1 MPLDA
6 FHLKR
11 LAQELDGALAHGKIN
26 KITQSS
32 KDELTLFIYT
42 KGRVVKLFFST
53 NATFARVC
61 LTETEKEPLP
71 VAPNFCMLLRKH
83 LLGGEILSVRQHEFE
98 RILEIVVHCTGDF
111 SSCDRVLHA
120 EIMGKYS
127 NLTLCE
133 NGVILGALKP
143 STLDTLSGRPLFP
156 GAKFVYPHPQD
167 KASPYDALAVRERYT
182 AFAKNRNDVSQE
194 DLAGFVFDNVAGFAI
209 STAREVLKQ
218 PAPRLTLP
226 DLLGWACDSLPVQ
239 PCVVRC
245 GGECVDFFAFPV
257 DGGSPC
263 GSLTEAAEIFY
274 REKEGRR
281 SFADKKRKLES
292 SIRAL
297 LKKIGKKKQDTLE
310 RLAEAEKAEDH
321 RVKGELLTAN
331 LYRIEKGMKEAVLE
345 NWYEEGCPAVKIAL
359 DPTLPPTK
367 NAQRY
372 FKTYNKLKR
381 AKEILTPILEKEL
394 EEERYA
400 ESVLSSVLLAES
412 ATDLKEIEAELIS
425 LGLIKAPKEKVG
437 AKKKELVT
445 PYREFSYQGFTVL
458 SGRNNLQNDRLVK
471 NASPKD
477 IWLHTQ
483 KYHSSHVLILTDGKA
498 VPDEV
503 IKFAAEIC
511 AYYSDGRA
519 GDKIPVDYC
528 EKRFVKKPSKAK
540 AGFVVY
546 TDYKT
551 ALATP
556 NGHGANE
563 IRNGELNAV
572 RS

>member
-1 MPLDA
+1 MPQDA

-11 LAQELDGALAHGKIN
+11 LAEELDGLLVHGKIN

-42 KGRVVKLFFST
+42 KGKVIKLFFST

-61 LTETEKEPLP
+61 VTETEKEPLP

-83 LLGGEILSVRQHEFE
+83 LLGAEILSVKQHGFE
-98 RILEIVVHCTGDF
+98 RILEITLHCTGDF

-127 NLTLCE
+127 NLTLTE

-143 STLDTLSGRPLFP
+143 SSLDTLNGRPLFP

-167 KASPYDALAVRERYT
+167 KAAPYDTAAVRERYV
-182 AFAKNRNDVSQE
+182 AFCANRESVSQE
-194 DLAGFVFDNVAGFAI
+194 DLAGFIFDNVSGFAL
-209 STAREVLKQ
+209 STARELLNR
-218 PAPRLTLP
+218 PMPRLMLP
-226 DLLGWACDSLPVQ
+226 DLLAWACDNLPVE
-239 PCVVRC
+239 PCIAQKN
-245 GGECVDFFAFPV
+245 GENVDFFAFPV
-257 DGGSPC
+257 EGGIPHSNLVSAMDGYY
-263 GSLTEAAEIFY
+263 AQ
-274 REKEGRR
+274 KEGKR
-281 SFADKKRKLES
+281 SFADKKRKLEGA
-292 SIRAL
+292 IRAL
-297 LKKIGKKKQDTLE
+297 LKKIAKKKQDTLE
-310 RLAEAEKAEDH
+310 RLAESEKAESH
-321 RVKGELLTAN
+321 RIKGELITAN
-331 LYRIEKGMKEAVLE
+331 LYRIEKGIKEVALE
-345 NWYEEGCPAVKIAL
+345 NWYEEDCPTVKITL

-367 NAQRY
+367 NAQKY

-381 AKEILTPILEKEL
+381 AKEILTPILAQEVA
-394 EEERYA
+394 EEQYA
-400 ESVLSSVLLAES
+400 ESVLSSVLLAENPV
-412 ATDLKEIEAELIS
+412 DLKEIESELIA
-425 LGLIKAPKEKVG
+425 LGLLKAPKEKVG
-437 AKKKELVT
+437 AKKKELIT
-445 PYREFSYQGFTVL
+445 PYREFFYEGFTIL

-471 NASPKD
+471 NADGKD

-483 KYHSSHVLILTDGKA
+483 KYHSSHVLILAGGKK
-498 VPDEV
+498 VPDGV
-503 IKFAAEIC
+503 IKFAAEVC

-556 NGHGANE
+556 CAHAE
-563 IRNGELNAV
+563 YLR
-572 RS
+572 

>member
-11 LAQELDGALAHGKIN
+11 LSSELNEALVHGKIN

-32 KDELTLFIYT
+32 KDELTLYIYT
-42 KGRVVKLFFST
+42 KGKVVKLLFST

-61 LTETEKEPLP
+61 LTNTEKEPLP

-83 LLGGEILSVRQHEFE
+83 LLGGEILSVSQYGFE
-98 RILEIVVHCTGDF
+98 RILEITVHCTGDF

-127 NLTLCE
+127 NLTLTE

-143 STLDTLSGRPLFP
+143 SSLDTLNGRPLFP
-156 GAKFVYPHPQD
+156 GAKFVYPNPQD
-167 KASPYDALAVRERYT
+167 KAMPYDALGVRERYL
-182 AFAKNRNDVSQE
+182 AFAANREEISE
-194 DLAGFVFDNVAGFAI
+194 EERAEFVFNHVSGFALP
-209 STAREVLKQ
+209 TARELFRR
-218 PAPRLTLP
+218 PLPRLTLP
-226 DLLGWACDSLPVQ
+226 DLLAWACDNLPLE
-239 PCVVRC
+239 PCVVYR
-245 GGECVDFFAFPV
+245 GGECTDFFAFPV
-257 DGGSPC
+257 EGGVAC
-263 GSLTEAAEIFY
+263 ESLMAAADRY
-274 REKEGRR
+274 YSEKENRR

-292 SIRAL
+292 AVRAL
-297 LKKIGKKKQDTLE
+297 LKKIVKKKQDTLE
-310 RLAEAEKAEDH
+310 RLAEAEKAEEY
-321 RVKGELLTAN
+321 RIKGELLTAN
-331 LYRIEKGMKEAVLE
+331 LYRIEKGVKEVMIE
-345 NWYEEGCPAVKIAL
+345 NWYEEGCPTIKIAL

-381 AKEILTPILEKEL
+381 AKEVLTPILTQEL
-394 EEERYA
+394 AEEEYA
-400 ESVLSSVLLAES
+400 ESVLSSVLLSGS
-412 ATDLKEIEAELIS
+412 AVDLKEIEAEMIG
-425 LGLIKAPKEKVG
+425 LGLLKAPKEKVG
-437 AKKKELVT
+437 ARKKELIT
-445 PYREFSYQGFTVL
+445 PYREFFYQGFVVL

-477 IWLHTQ
+477 VWLHTQ
-483 KYHSSHVLILTDGKA
+483 KYHSSHVLIVTDGKA
-498 VPDEV
+498 VPEDV
-503 IKFAAEIC
+503 IKFAAEVC
-511 AYYSDGRA
+511 AYYSDGRD

-556 NGHGANE
+556 NAHEECLGAS
-563 IRNGELNAV
+563 G
-572 RS
+572 S

>member
-11 LAQELDGALAHGKIN
+11 LAVELDVALAHGKIN

-32 KDELTLFIYT
+32 KDELTLYIYT
-42 KGRVVKLFFST
+42 KGKVVKLLFST

-83 LLGGEILSVRQHEFE
+83 LLGGEILSVRQHGFE
-98 RILEIVVHCTGDF
+98 RILEITVHCTGDF
-111 SSCDRVLHA
+111 SSCDRVLFA

-143 STLDTLSGRPLFP
+143 SSLDTLNGRPLFP
-156 GAKFVYPHPQD
+156 GAKFVYPNPQD
-167 KASPYDALAVRERYT
+167 KALPYDTLSIRERYA
-182 AFAKNRNDVSQE
+182 AFAANRESVSDE
-194 DLAGFVFDNVAGFAI
+194 ERAEFVFSNVAGFALQ
-209 STAREVLKQ
+209 TARELFFQ
-218 PAPRLTLP
+218 PMPRLTFP
-226 DLLGWACDSLPVQ
+226 DQIAWACENMPVQ
-239 PCVVRC
+239 PCAVYKN
-245 GGECVDFFAFPV
+245 GECVDFFAFPV
-257 DGGSPC
+257 KDGKPFET
-263 GSLTEAAEIFY
+263 LIQAADTY
-274 REKEGRR
+274 YTEKENRR
-281 SFADKKRKLES
+281 FFADKKRKLES
-292 SIRAL
+292 AIRAL
-297 LKKIGKKKQDTLE
+297 IKKITKKKQDTLE
-310 RLAEAEKAEDH
+310 RLAEAEKAESY
-321 RVKGELLTAN
+321 RIKGELLTAN
-331 LYRIEKGMKEAVLE
+331 LYRVEKGAKEAVLE
-345 NWYEEGCPAVKIAL
+345 NWYEEGCPTVKIAL

-367 NAQRY
+367 NAQKY

-381 AKEILTPILEKEL
+381 AKEVLTPILAQEIA
-394 EEERYA
+394 EEEYA
-400 ESVLSSVLLAES
+400 ESVLSSVLLS
-412 ATDLKEIEAELIS
+412 SSSVDLKEIEAELIG
-425 LGLIKAPKEKVG
+425 LGLLKAPKEKVG
-437 AKKKELVT
+437 AKKKELIT
-445 PYREFSYQGFTVL
+445 PFREFSFGGFTVL

-483 KYHSSHVLILTDGKA
+483 KYHSSHVLIVTDGKT

-511 AYYSDGRA
+511 AYYSDGRD

-556 NGHGANE
+556 NAHTE
-563 IRNGELNAV
+563 KQNG
-572 RS
+572 

>member
-11 LAQELDGALAHGKIN
+11 LSSELNEALVHGKIN

-32 KDELTLFIYT
+32 KDELTLYIYT
-42 KGRVVKLFFST
+42 KGKVVKLLFST

-61 LTETEKEPLP
+61 LTNIEKEPLP

-83 LLGGEILSVRQHEFE
+83 LLGGEILSVRQYGFE
-98 RILEIVVHCTGDF
+98 RILEISVHCTGDF

-127 NLTLCE
+127 NLTLTE

-143 STLDTLSGRPLFP
+143 SSLDTLNGRPLFP
-156 GAKFVYPHPQD
+156 GAKFVYPNPQD
-167 KASPYDALAVRERYT
+167 KAMPYDAIGVRERFL
-182 AFAKNRNDVSQE
+182 AFAANREEISE
-194 DLAGFVFDNVAGFAI
+194 EERAEFVFNHVSGFALP
-209 STAREVLKQ
+209 TARELLKR
-218 PAPRLTLP
+218 PLPRLTLP
-226 DLLGWACDSLPVQ
+226 DLLGWACDNLPLE
-239 PCVVRC
+239 PCVVYR
-245 GGECVDFFAFPV
+245 GGECMDFFAFPV
-257 DGGSPC
+257 EGGVPC
-263 GSLTEAAEIFY
+263 ESLMTAADRY
-274 REKEGRR
+274 YSEKESRR

-292 SIRAL
+292 AVRSL
-297 LKKIGKKKQDTLE
+297 LKKLVKKKQDTLE
-310 RLAEAEKAEDH
+310 RLAEAEKAEEY
-321 RVKGELLTAN
+321 RIKGELLTAN
-331 LYRIEKGMKEAVLE
+331 LYRIEKGVKEVMIE
-345 NWYEEGCPAVKIAL
+345 NWYEEGCPTIKIAL

-381 AKEILTPILEKEL
+381 AKEILTPILNQEL
-394 EEERYA
+394 AEEEYA
-400 ESVLSSVLLAES
+400 ESVLSSVLLSGS
-412 ATDLKEIEAELIS
+412 AIDLKEIEAEMIG
-425 LGLIKAPKEKVG
+425 LGLLKAPKEKVG
-437 AKKKELVT
+437 AKKKELIT
-445 PYREFSYQGFTVL
+445 PYREFSYKGFVVL

-471 NASPKD
+471 NAAPKD
-477 IWLHTQ
+477 VWLHTQ
-483 KYHSSHVLILTDGKA
+483 KYHSSHVLIVTDGKT
-498 VPDEV
+498 VPEDV
-503 IKFAAEIC
+503 IKFATEVC
-511 AYYSDGRA
+511 AYYSDGRD

-556 NGHGANE
+556 NAHEEYLCVSG
-563 IRNGELNAV
+563 R
-572 RS
+572 

>member
-1 MPLDA
+1 MPQDA

-11 LAQELDGALAHGKIN
+11 LAEELDGLLVHGKIN

-42 KGRVVKLFFST
+42 KGKVVKLFFST

-61 LTETEKEPLP
+61 VTETEKEPLP

-83 LLGGEILSVRQHEFE
+83 LLGAEILSVKQHGFE
-98 RILEIVVHCTGDF
+98 RILELTLHCTGDF

-127 NLTLCE
+127 NLTLTE

-143 STLDTLSGRPLFP
+143 SSLDTLNGRPLFP

-167 KASPYDALAVRERYT
+167 KASPYDRAAVHERYK
-182 AFAKNRNDVSQE
+182 AFCTNRESVSQE
-194 DLAGFVFDNVAGFAI
+194 DLAGFIFDNVSGFAL
-209 STAREVLKQ
+209 STARELLLR
-218 PAPRLTLP
+218 PMPRLMLP
-226 DLLGWACDSLPVQ
+226 DLLAWACDNLPVE
-239 PCVVRC
+239 PCIAQKN
-245 GGECVDFFAFPV
+245 GENVDFFAFPV
-257 DGGSPC
+257 EGGIPYPNLVSAMDGYY
-263 GSLTEAAEIFY
+263 TQ
-274 REKEGRR
+274 KEGKR
-281 SFADKKRKLES
+281 SFADKKRKLEGA
-292 SIRAL
+292 IRAL
-297 LKKIGKKKQDTLE
+297 LKKIAKKKQDTLE
-310 RLAEAEKAEDH
+310 RLAESEKAENH
-321 RVKGELLTAN
+321 RIKGELITAN
-331 LYRIEKGMKEAVLE
+331 LYRIEKGMKEVTLE
-345 NWYEEGCPAVKIAL
+345 NWYEEGCPTVKIVL

-367 NAQRY
+367 NAQKY

-381 AKEILTPILEKEL
+381 AKEILTPILAQEIA
-394 EEERYA
+394 EEQYA
-400 ESVLSSVLLAES
+400 ESVLSSVLLAENPV
-412 ATDLKEIEAELIS
+412 DLREIEAELIT
-425 LGLIKAPKEKVG
+425 LGLLKAPKEKVG
-437 AKKKELVT
+437 AKKKELIT
-445 PYREFSYQGFTVL
+445 PYREFFYEGFTIL

-471 NASPKD
+471 NADGKD
-477 IWLHTQ
+477 VWLHTQ
-483 KYHSSHVLILTDGKA
+483 KYHSSHVLILAGGKK
-498 VPDEV
+498 VPDGV
-503 IKFAAEIC
+503 IKFAAEVC

-556 NGHGANE
+556 CAHAE
-563 IRNGELNAV
+563 YLR
-572 RS
+572 

>member
-11 LAQELDGALAHGKIN
+11 LAVELDVALAHGKIN

-32 KDELTLFIYT
+32 KDELTLYIYT
-42 KGRVVKLFFST
+42 KGKVVKLLFST

-83 LLGGEILSVRQHEFE
+83 LLGGEILSVRQHGFE
-98 RILEIVVHCTGDF
+98 RILEITVHCTGDF
-111 SSCDRVLHA
+111 SSCDRVLFA

-143 STLDTLSGRPLFP
+143 SSLDTLNGRPLFP
-156 GAKFVYPHPQD
+156 GAKFVYPNPQD
-167 KASPYDALAVRERYT
+167 KALPYDTLSIRERYA
-182 AFAKNRNDVSQE
+182 AFAANRESVSDE
-194 DLAGFVFDNVAGFAI
+194 ERAEFVFSNVAGFALQ
-209 STAREVLKQ
+209 TARELFFQ
-218 PAPRLTLP
+218 PMPRLTFP
-226 DLLGWACDSLPVQ
+226 DQIAWACENMPVQ
-239 PCVVRC
+239 PCAVYKK
-245 GGECVDFFAFPV
+245 GECVDFFAFPV
-257 DGGSPC
+257 KDGKPFET
-263 GSLTEAAEIFY
+263 LIQAADTY
-274 REKEGRR
+274 YTEKENRR
-281 SFADKKRKLES
+281 FFADKKRKLES
-292 SIRAL
+292 AIRAL
-297 LKKIGKKKQDTLE
+297 IKKITKKKQDTLE
-310 RLAEAEKAEDH
+310 RLAEAEKAESY
-321 RVKGELLTAN
+321 RIKGELLTAN
-331 LYRIEKGMKEAVLE
+331 LYRVEKGAKEAVLE
-345 NWYEEGCPAVKIAL
+345 NWYEEGCPTVKIAL

-367 NAQRY
+367 NAQKY

-381 AKEILTPILEKEL
+381 AKEVLTPILAQEIA
-394 EEERYA
+394 EEEYA
-400 ESVLSSVLLAES
+400 ESVLSSVLLS
-412 ATDLKEIEAELIS
+412 SSSVDLKEIEAELIG
-425 LGLIKAPKEKVG
+425 LGLLKAPKEKVG
-437 AKKKELVT
+437 AKKKELIT
-445 PYREFSYQGFTVL
+445 PFREFSFGGFTVL

-483 KYHSSHVLILTDGKA
+483 KYHSSHVLIVTDGKT

-511 AYYSDGRA
+511 AYYSDGRD

-556 NGHGANE
+556 NAHTE
-563 IRNGELNAV
+563 KQNG
-572 RS
+572 

>member
-1 MPLDA
+1 MPQDA

-11 LAQELDGALAHGKIN
+11 LAIELDGLLAHGKIN

-42 KGRVVKLFFST
+42 KGKVLKLLFST

-61 LTETEKEPLP
+61 VTNAEKEPLP

-83 LLGGEILSVRQHEFE
+83 LLGAEILSVKQYGFE
-98 RILEIVVHCTGDF
+98 RILEFTLHCTGDF

-127 NLTLCE
+127 NLTLTE

-143 STLDTLSGRPLFP
+143 SSLDTLNGRPLFP

-167 KASPYDALAVRERYT
+167 KASPYDGAAVRARYT
-182 AFAKNRNDVSQE
+182 AFCANRETVSQE
-194 DLAGFVFDNVAGFAI
+194 DLAGFIFDNVSGFAL
-209 STAREVLKQ
+209 STARELLHR
-218 PAPRLTLP
+218 PMPRLMLP
-226 DLLGWACDSLPVQ
+226 DLLGWACENLPVE
-239 PCVVRC
+239 PCIVYKN
-245 GGECVDFFAFPV
+245 GEPADFFAFPV
-257 DGGSPC
+257 EGGTPC
-263 GSLTEAAEIFY
+263 ESLLAATDTFY
-274 REKEGRR
+274 SEKEGKR

-292 SIRAL
+292 AIRTL
-297 LKKIGKKKQDTLE
+297 IKKIGKKKQDTLE
-310 RLAEAEKAEDH
+310 RLAEAEKADSY
-321 RVKGELLTAN
+321 RIKGELITAN
-331 LYRIEKGMKEAVLE
+331 LYRIEKGVKEVTLE
-345 NWYEEGCPAVKIAL
+345 NWYEEGCPTVKIAL

-381 AKEILTPILEKEL
+381 AKEILTPILEKET

-400 ESVLSSVLLAES
+400 ESVLSSVLLAE
-412 ATDLKEIEAELIS
+412 TPVDLQEIEAELIA
-425 LGLIKAPKEKVG
+425 LGLLKAAKEKVG

-445 PYREFSYQGFTVL
+445 PYREFVCEGFTIL

-471 NASPKD
+471 SADGKD

-483 KYHSSHVLILTDGKA
+483 KYHSSHVLILSGGKK
-498 VPDEV
+498 VPDSV

-556 NGHGANE
+556 NAHTE
-563 IRNGELNAV
+563 SIKK
-572 RS
+572 

>member
-1 MPLDA
+1 MPVDA

-11 LAQELDGALAHGKIN
+11 QAAELDEALVHGKIN
-26 KITQSS
+26 KITQAS
-32 KDELTLFIYT
+32 KDEVTLYIYT
-42 KGRVVKLFFST
+42 KGKVVKLLFST

-61 LTETEKEPLP
+61 LTKVEKEPLP

-83 LLGGEILSVRQHEFE
+83 LLGGEILSIKQHGFE
-98 RILEIVVHCTGDF
+98 RILEITIHCTGDF
-111 SSCDRVLHA
+111 SSCDRVLYA

-133 NGVILGALKP
+133 NGVILGVLKP
-143 STLDTLSGRPLFP
+143 SSLDTLNGRPLFP
-156 GAKFVYPHPQD
+156 GAKFVFPNPQD
-167 KASPYDALAVRERYT
+167 KAMPYDTASIRERYAAFT
-182 AFAKNRNDVSQE
+182 ANREEISE
-194 DLAGFVFDNVAGFAI
+194 EERAEFVFENVAGF
-209 STAREVLKQ
+209 SLPTARELFRL
-218 PAPRLTLP
+218 PMPRLTFP
-226 DLLGWACDSLPVQ
+226 DQIAWACENVPLQ
-239 PCVVRC
+239 PHAVYKN
-245 GGECVDFFAFPV
+245 GECVDFFAFPV
-257 DGGSPC
+257 KDGRMTD
-263 GSLTEAAEIFY
+263 SLAEAADAY
-274 REKEGRR
+274 YTEKEGRR

-292 SIRAL
+292 AIRAL
-297 LKKIGKKKQDTLE
+297 LKKLAKKKQDTLE
-310 RLAEAEKAEDH
+310 RLAEAEKAESY

-331 LYRIEKGMKEAVLE
+331 LYRVEKGSKEVVLE
-345 NWYEEGCPAVKIAL
+345 NWYEEGCPTVKISL

-381 AKEILTPILEKEL
+381 AKEFLTPILKQEL
-394 EEERYA
+394 AEEEYA
-400 ESVLSSVLLAES
+400 ESVLSSVCLSETAI
-412 ATDLKEIEAELIS
+412 DLKAIEAELIG
-425 LGLIKAPKEKVG
+425 LGLMKAPKEKVG

-445 PYREFSYQGFTVL
+445 PYREFFYGGFTVI
-458 SGRNNLQNDRLVK
+458 SGRNNLQNDRLVRE
-471 NASPKD
+471 ASQKD
-477 IWLHTQ
+477 VWLHTQ
-483 KYHSSHVLILTDGKA
+483 KYHSSHVLIVADGKA

-503 IKFAAEIC
+503 IKFAAEVC

-556 NGHGANE
+556 NAHAEQQVN
-563 IRNGELNAV
+563 V
-572 RS
+572 

>member
-1 MPLDA
+1 MPQDA

-11 LAQELDGALAHGKIN
+11 LSDELNEALVHGKIN

-32 KDELTLFIYT
+32 KDELTLYIYT
-42 KGRVVKLFFST
+42 KGKVVKLFFST

-61 LTETEKEPLP
+61 LTEREKEPLP

-83 LLGGEILSVRQHEFE
+83 LLGGEILSVKQYGFE
-98 RILEIVVHCTGDF
+98 RILELTIHCTGDF

-127 NLTLCE
+127 NLTLTE

-143 STLDTLSGRPLFP
+143 SSLDTLNGRPLFP
-156 GAKFVYPHPQD
+156 GAKFVYPNPQD
-167 KASPYDALAVRERYT
+167 KASPYDTAAVRQRYM
-182 AFAKNRNDVSQE
+182 AFCVNRESISEDELAEFIFNNVS
-194 DLAGFVFDNVAGFAI
+194 GFAL
-209 STAREVLKQ
+209 STARELLCR
-218 PAPRLTLP
+218 PLPRLLLP
-226 DLLGWACDSLPVQ
+226 ELLLWACDNLAVE
-239 PCVVRC
+239 PCVVYK
-245 GGECVDFFAFPV
+245 GGVPSDFFAFPV
-257 DGGSPC
+257 EGGVPSP
-263 GSLTEAAEIFY
+263 SLMAAADEY
-274 REKEGRR
+274 YGRREESR

-292 SIRAL
+292 AINSLI
-297 LKKIGKKKQDTLE
+297 KKLAKKKQDALE
-310 RLAEAEKAEDH
+310 RLLEAEKAEEY
-321 RVKGELLTAN
+321 RIKGELITAN
-331 LYRIEKGMKEAVLE
+331 LYRIEKGMREVELD
-345 NWYEEGCPAVKIAL
+345 NWYEDGCPKVKITL
-359 DPTLPPTK
+359 DATLPPAK

-381 AKEILTPILEKEL
+381 AKEFLTPILAETEA
-394 EEERYA
+394 EERYA
-400 ESVLSSVLLAES
+400 ESVRSSVLLSETE
-412 ATDLKEIEAELIS
+412 TDLKEIEAELIS
-425 LGLIKAPKEKVG
+425 LGLVKAPKERAGV
-437 AKKKELVT
+437 KKREITT

-477 IWLHTQ
+477 VWLHTQ
-483 KYHSSHVLILTDGKA
+483 KYHSSHVLIVADGKA

-503 IKFAAEIC
+503 IKFSAEIC
-511 AYYSDGRA
+511 AYYSDGRD

-556 NGHGANE
+556 CAHANAIIKE
-563 IRNGELNAV
+563 
-572 RS
+572 

>member
-1 MPLDA
+1 MPQDA

-11 LAQELDGALAHGKIN
+11 LAEELDGLLVHGKIN

-42 KGRVVKLFFST
+42 KGKVIKLFFST

-61 LTETEKEPLP
+61 VTETEKEPLP

-83 LLGGEILSVRQHEFE
+83 LLGAEILSVKQHGFE
-98 RILEIVVHCTGDF
+98 RILEITLHCTGDF

-127 NLTLCE
+127 NLTLTE

-143 STLDTLSGRPLFP
+143 SSLDTLNGRPLFP

-167 KASPYDALAVRERYT
+167 KAAPYDTAAVRERYV
-182 AFAKNRNDVSQE
+182 AFCANRESVSQE
-194 DLAGFVFDNVAGFAI
+194 DLAGFIFDNVSGFAL
-209 STAREVLKQ
+209 STARELLNR
-218 PAPRLTLP
+218 PMPRLMLP
-226 DLLGWACDSLPVQ
+226 DLLAWACDNLPVE
-239 PCVVRC
+239 PCIAQKN
-245 GGECVDFFAFPV
+245 GENVDFFAFPV
-257 DGGSPC
+257 EGGIPHSNLVSAMDGYY
-263 GSLTEAAEIFY
+263 AQ
-274 REKEGRR
+274 KEGKR
-281 SFADKKRKLES
+281 SFADKKRKLEGA
-292 SIRAL
+292 IRAL
-297 LKKIGKKKQDTLE
+297 LKKIAKKKQDTLE
-310 RLAEAEKAEDH
+310 RLAESEKAESH
-321 RVKGELLTAN
+321 RIKGELITAN
-331 LYRIEKGMKEAVLE
+331 LYRIEKGIKEVALE
-345 NWYEEGCPAVKIAL
+345 NWYEEDCPTVKITL

-367 NAQRY
+367 NAQKY

-381 AKEILTPILEKEL
+381 AKEILTPILAQEVA
-394 EEERYA
+394 EEQYA
-400 ESVLSSVLLAES
+400 ESVLSSVLLAENPV
-412 ATDLKEIEAELIS
+412 DLKEIESELIA
-425 LGLIKAPKEKVG
+425 LGLLKAPKEKVG
-437 AKKKELVT
+437 AKKKELIT
-445 PYREFSYQGFTVL
+445 PYREFFYEGFTIL

-471 NASPKD
+471 NADGKD
-477 IWLHTQ
+477 VWLHTQ
-483 KYHSSHVLILTDGKA
+483 KYHSSHVLILAGGKK
-498 VPDEV
+498 VPDGV
-503 IKFAAEIC
+503 IKFAAEVC

-556 NGHGANE
+556 CAHAE
-563 IRNGELNAV
+563 YLR
-572 RS
+572 

>member
-11 LAQELDGALAHGKIN
+11 LAVELNEALIHGKIN

-32 KDELTLFIYT
+32 KDELTLYIYT
-42 KGRVVKLFFST
+42 KGRVVKLLFST

-61 LTETEKEPLP
+61 LTKTEKEPLP

-83 LLGGEILSVRQHEFE
+83 LLGGEILSVRQYGFE
-98 RILEIVVHCTGDF
+98 RILELTIHCTGDF

-127 NLTLCE
+127 NLTLTE

-143 STLDTLSGRPLFP
+143 SSLDTLNGRPLFP
-156 GAKFVYPHPQD
+156 GAQFVYPHPQD
-167 KASPYDALAVRERYT
+167 KASPYDTAAVRNRYA
-182 AFAKNRNDVSQE
+182 AFCANRESVSE
-194 DLAGFVFDNVAGFAI
+194 EETAGFIFDNIAGFAL
-209 STAREVLKQ
+209 STAREILKQ
-218 PAPRLTLP
+218 PAPRLLLP
-226 DLLGWACDSLPVQ
+226 DLLAWACDSLAPA
-239 PCVVRC
+239 PCVVQKA
-245 GGECVDFFAFPV
+245 GESTDFFAFPV
-257 DGGSPC
+257 EGGKPCDSLMEAVDGYYSD
-263 GSLTEAAEIFY
+263 
-274 REKEGRR
+274 RESRR
-281 SFADKKRKLES
+281 GFADKKRKLES
-292 SIRAL
+292 AIRAL
-297 LKKIGKKKQDTLE
+297 LKKLGKKKQDTLE
-310 RLAEAEKAEDH
+310 RLAEAEKAEDY
-321 RVKGELLTAN
+321 RIKGELLTAN
-331 LYRIEKGMKEAVLE
+331 LYRIEKGVKEVVLE
-345 NWYEEGCPAVKIAL
+345 NWYEEGCPTVKIAL
-359 DPTLPPTK
+359 DTTLPPTK

-381 AKEILTPILEKEL
+381 AQEILTPILAQEET
-394 EEERYA
+394 EERYA
-400 ESVLSSVLLAES
+400 GSVLSSVLLAET
-412 ATDLKEIEAELIS
+412 ALDLKEIEAELIA
-425 LGLIKAPKEKVG
+425 LGLLKAPKEKAG
-437 AKKKELVT
+437 AKKKELIT
-445 PYREFSYQGFTVL
+445 PYREFVVDGFTVL
-458 SGRNNLQNDRLVK
+458 SGRNNLQNDRLVRS
-471 NASPKD
+471 ADGRD

-483 KYHSSHVLILTDGKA
+483 KYHSSHVLIVADGKK

-503 IKFAAEIC
+503 IKVAAEIC

-556 NGHGANE
+556 NAHSE
-563 IRNGELNAV
+563 YSIK
-572 RS
+572 

>member
-1 MPLDA
+1 MPFDA

-11 LAQELDGALAHGKIN
+11 LADELNGAIAHGKIN

-42 KGRVVKLFFST
+42 KGKVVKLFFST

-83 LLGGEILSVRQHEFE
+83 LLGGEILSVKQHEFE
-98 RILEIVVHCTGDF
+98 RILEITIHCTGDF

-167 KASPYDALAVRERYT
+167 KASPYDSLAVRERYH
-182 AFAKNRNDVSQE
+182 AFTENRETVSEE
-194 DLAGFVFDNVAGFAI
+194 DLASFVFDNVSGFAI
-209 STAREVLKQ
+209 STAREVLRQ

-226 DLLGWACDSLPVQ
+226 DLLGWACDNLPTK
-239 PCVVRC
+239 PCVLRR
-245 GGECVDFFAFPV
+245 GGECIDFFAFPV
-257 DGGSPC
+257 EGGTPC
-263 GSLTEAAEIFY
+263 DSLMQAADIY
-274 REKEGRR
+274 YSEKEGRR

-297 LKKIGKKKQDTLE
+297 LKKIAKKKQDALE
-310 RLAEAEKAEDH
+310 RLAEADKAENY
-321 RVKGELLTAN
+321 RIKGELLTAN
-331 LYRIEKGMKEAVLE
+331 LYRLEKGAKEAVLE
-345 NWYEEGCPAVKIAL
+345 NWYEEGCPTIKIAL
-359 DPTLPPTK
+359 DATLPPTK

-381 AKEILTPILEKEL
+381 AKEVLTPILEKVL

-400 ESVLSSVLLAES
+400 ESVLSSVLLS
-412 ATDLKEIEAELIS
+412 DLATDFKEIEAELIT
-425 LGLIKAPKEKVG
+425 LGLLKAPKEKVG
-437 AKKKELVT
+437 AKKKELIT
-445 PYREFSYQGFTVL
+445 PYREFEYEGFTIL
-458 SGRNNLQNDRLVK
+458 SGRNNLQNDRLVR

-483 KYHSSHVLILTDGKA
+483 KYHSSHVLIVTDGRA

-503 IKFAAEIC
+503 IKFAAEVC

-528 EKRFVKKPSKAK
+528 EKRFVKKPSKSN

-556 NGHGANE
+556 NAHTESAKGVN
-563 IRNGELNAV
+563 
-572 RS
+572 

>member
-11 LAQELDGALAHGKIN
+11 LAVELDKALAHGKIN

-32 KDELTLFIYT
+32 KDELTLYIYT
-42 KGRVVKLFFST
+42 KGKVVKLLFST

-83 LLGGEILSVRQHEFE
+83 LLGGEILSVRQHGFE
-98 RILEIVVHCTGDF
+98 RILEITVHCTGDF
-111 SSCDRVLHA
+111 SSCDRVLFA

-143 STLDTLSGRPLFP
+143 SSLDTLNGRPLFP
-156 GAKFVYPHPQD
+156 GAKFVYPNPQD
-167 KASPYDALAVRERYT
+167 KALPYDTLSIRERYA
-182 AFAKNRNDVSQE
+182 AFAANRESVSDE
-194 DLAGFVFDNVAGFAI
+194 ERAEFVFSNVAGFALQ
-209 STAREVLKQ
+209 TARELFFQ
-218 PAPRLTLP
+218 PMPRLTFP
-226 DLLGWACDSLPVQ
+226 DQIAWACENMPVQ
-239 PCVVRC
+239 PCAVYKN
-245 GGECVDFFAFPV
+245 GECVDFFAFPV
-257 DGGSPC
+257 KDGKPFET
-263 GSLTEAAEIFY
+263 LIQAADTY
-274 REKEGRR
+274 YTEKENRR
-281 SFADKKRKLES
+281 FFADKKRKLES
-292 SIRAL
+292 AIRAL
-297 LKKIGKKKQDTLE
+297 IKKITKKKQDTLE
-310 RLAEAEKAEDH
+310 RLAEAEKAESY
-321 RVKGELLTAN
+321 RIKGELLTAN
-331 LYRIEKGMKEAVLE
+331 LYRVEKGAKEAVLE
-345 NWYEEGCPAVKIAL
+345 NWYEEGCPTVKIVL

-367 NAQRY
+367 NAQKY

-381 AKEILTPILEKEL
+381 AKEVLTPILAQEIA
-394 EEERYA
+394 EEEYA
-400 ESVLSSVLLAES
+400 ESVLSSVLLS
-412 ATDLKEIEAELIS
+412 SSSVDLKEIEAELIG
-425 LGLIKAPKEKVG
+425 LGLLKAPKEKVG
-437 AKKKELVT
+437 AKKKELIT
-445 PYREFSYQGFTVL
+445 PFREFSFGGFTVL

-483 KYHSSHVLILTDGKA
+483 KYHSSHVLIVTDGKT

-511 AYYSDGRA
+511 AYYSDGRD

-556 NGHGANE
+556 NAHTE
-563 IRNGELNAV
+563 KQNG
-572 RS
+572 

>member
-11 LAQELDGALAHGKIN
+11 LAVELNEALVHGKIN

-32 KDELTLFIYT
+32 KDEITLYIYT
-42 KGRVVKLFFST
+42 KGKVVKLLFST

-61 LTETEKEPLP
+61 LTKTEKEPLP

-83 LLGGEILSVRQHEFE
+83 LLGGEILSVRQYGFE
-98 RILEIVVHCTGDF
+98 RILELTIHCTGDF

-127 NLTLCE
+127 NLTLTE

-143 STLDTLSGRPLFP
+143 SSLDTLNGRPLFP
-156 GAKFVYPHPQD
+156 GAQFVYPHPQD
-167 KASPYDALAVRERYT
+167 KASPYDTAAVRERYM
-182 AFAKNRNDVSQE
+182 AFCANRESISDE
-194 DLAGFVFDNVAGFAI
+194 DAAGFIFDNVAGFAL

-218 PAPRLTLP
+218 PAPRLLLP
-226 DLLGWACDSLPVQ
+226 ERLAWACDNLAPA
-239 PCVVRC
+239 PCVVQKS
-245 GGECVDFFAFPV
+245 GETTDFFAFSV
-257 DGGSPC
+257 EGGVPC
-263 GSLTEAAEIFY
+263 DSLIEAADCY
-274 REKEGRR
+274 YGNKENRR
-281 SFADKKRKLES
+281 GFADKKRKLEGA
-292 SIRAL
+292 IRTL
-297 LKKIGKKKQDTLE
+297 LKKIAKKKQDTLE
-310 RLAEAEKAEDH
+310 RLAEAEKAEGY
-321 RVKGELLTAN
+321 RIKGELLTAN
-331 LYRIEKGMKEAVLE
+331 LYRLEKGAKEVVLE
-345 NWYEEGCPAVKIAL
+345 NWYEEGCPTVKISL

-381 AKEILTPILEKEL
+381 AQEILTPILKQ
-394 EEERYA
+394 EETEEGYA
-400 ESVLSSVLLAES
+400 HSVLSSVLLAE
-412 ATDLKEIEAELIS
+412 TDLDLKEIEAELIA
-425 LGLIKAPKEKVG
+425 LGLLKAPKEKAGV
-437 AKKKELVT
+437 KKKELIT
-445 PYREFSYQGFTVL
+445 PYREFFYGGFTVL
-458 SGRNNLQNDRLVK
+458 SGRNNLQNDRLVRT
-471 NASPKD
+471 ADGKD

-483 KYHSSHVLILTDGKA
+483 KYHSSHVLILAEGRK

-503 IKFAAEIC
+503 IKVAAEIC

-556 NGHGANE
+556 NPHSE
-563 IRNGELNAV
+563 YMKE
-572 RS
+572 

>member
-1 MPLDA
+1 MPQDA

-11 LAQELDGALAHGKIN
+11 LAEELDGLLVHGKIN

-42 KGRVVKLFFST
+42 KGKVIKLFFST

-61 LTETEKEPLP
+61 VTETEKEPLP

-83 LLGGEILSVRQHEFE
+83 LLGAEILSVKQHGFE
-98 RILEIVVHCTGDF
+98 RILEITLHCTGDF

-127 NLTLCE
+127 NLTLTE

-143 STLDTLSGRPLFP
+143 SSLDTLNGRPLFP

-167 KASPYDALAVRERYT
+167 KASPYDTAAVRERYV
-182 AFAKNRNDVSQE
+182 AFCANRESVSQE
-194 DLAGFVFDNVAGFAI
+194 DLAGFIFDNVSGFAL
-209 STAREVLKQ
+209 STARELLNR
-218 PAPRLTLP
+218 PMPRLMLP
-226 DLLGWACDSLPVQ
+226 DLLAWACDNLPVE
-239 PCVVRC
+239 PCIAQKN
-245 GGECVDFFAFPV
+245 GENVDFFAFPV
-257 DGGSPC
+257 EGGIPHPNLVSAMDGYY
-263 GSLTEAAEIFY
+263 AQ
-274 REKEGRR
+274 KEGKR
-281 SFADKKRKLES
+281 SFADKKRKLEGA
-292 SIRAL
+292 IRTL
-297 LKKIGKKKQDTLE
+297 LKKIAKKKQDTLE
-310 RLAEAEKAEDH
+310 RLAESEKAESH
-321 RVKGELLTAN
+321 RIKGELITAN
-331 LYRIEKGMKEAVLE
+331 LYRIEKGMKEVALE
-345 NWYEEGCPAVKIAL
+345 NWYEEGCPTVKITL

-367 NAQRY
+367 NAQKY

-381 AKEILTPILEKEL
+381 AKEILTPILAQEVA
-394 EEERYA
+394 EEQYA
-400 ESVLSSVLLAES
+400 ESVLSSVLLAENPV
-412 ATDLKEIEAELIS
+412 DLKEIESELIA
-425 LGLIKAPKEKVG
+425 LGLLKAPKEKVG
-437 AKKKELVT
+437 AKKKELIT
-445 PYREFSYQGFTVL
+445 PYREFFYEGFTIL

-471 NASPKD
+471 NADGKD
-477 IWLHTQ
+477 VWLHTQ
-483 KYHSSHVLILTDGKA
+483 KYHSSHVLILAGGKK
-498 VPDEV
+498 VPDGV
-503 IKFAAEIC
+503 IKFAAEVC

-556 NGHGANE
+556 CAHAE
-563 IRNGELNAV
+563 YLR
-572 RS
+572 

>member
-11 LAQELDGALAHGKIN
+11 LAVELDKALAHGKIN

-32 KDELTLFIYT
+32 KDELTLYIYT
-42 KGRVVKLFFST
+42 KGKVVKLLFST

-83 LLGGEILSVRQHEFE
+83 LLGGEILSVRQHGFE
-98 RILEIVVHCTGDF
+98 RILEITVHCTGDF
-111 SSCDRVLHA
+111 SSCDRVLFA

-143 STLDTLSGRPLFP
+143 SSLDTLNGRPLFP
-156 GAKFVYPHPQD
+156 GAKFVYPNPQD
-167 KASPYDALAVRERYT
+167 KAPPYDTLSIRERYA
-182 AFAKNRNDVSQE
+182 AFAANRENVSDE
-194 DLAGFVFDNVAGFAI
+194 ERAEFVFSNVAGFALQ
-209 STAREVLKQ
+209 TARELFFQ
-218 PAPRLTLP
+218 PMPRLTFP
-226 DLLGWACDSLPVQ
+226 DQIAWACENMPVQ
-239 PCVVRC
+239 PCAVYKN
-245 GGECVDFFAFPV
+245 GECVDFFAFPV
-257 DGGSPC
+257 KDGRPFET
-263 GSLTEAAEIFY
+263 LIQAADTY
-274 REKEGRR
+274 YTEKENRR
-281 SFADKKRKLES
+281 FFADKKRKLES
-292 SIRAL
+292 AIRAL
-297 LKKIGKKKQDTLE
+297 IKKITKKKQDTLE
-310 RLAEAEKAEDH
+310 RLAEAEKAESY
-321 RVKGELLTAN
+321 RIKGELLTAN
-331 LYRIEKGMKEAVLE
+331 LYRAEKGAKEAVLE
-345 NWYEEGCPAVKIAL
+345 NWYEEGCPTVKIAL

-367 NAQRY
+367 NAQKY

-381 AKEILTPILEKEL
+381 AKEVLTPILAQEIA
-394 EEERYA
+394 EEEYA
-400 ESVLSSVLLAES
+400 ESVLSSVLLS
-412 ATDLKEIEAELIS
+412 SSSVDLKEIEAELIG
-425 LGLIKAPKEKVG
+425 LGLLKAPKEKVG
-437 AKKKELVT
+437 AKKKELIT
-445 PYREFSYQGFTVL
+445 PFREFSFGGFTVL

-483 KYHSSHVLILTDGKA
+483 KYHSSHVLIVTDGKT

-511 AYYSDGRA
+511 AYYSDGRD

-556 NGHGANE
+556 NAHTE
-563 IRNGELNAV
+563 KQNG
-572 RS
+572 

>member
-11 LAQELDGALAHGKIN
+11 LAVELEEALIHGKIN

-32 KDELTLFIYT
+32 KDELTLYIYT

-61 LTETEKEPLP
+61 LMQTEKEPLP

-83 LLGGEILSVRQHEFE
+83 LLGGEILSVRQYKFE
-98 RILEIVVHCTGDF
+98 RILEITVHCTGDF

-127 NLTLCE
+127 NLTLTE
-133 NGVILGALKP
+133 NGAILGALKP
-143 STLDTLSGRPLFP
+143 SSLDTLNGRPLFP

-167 KASPYDALAVRERYT
+167 KALPQDVAAVRQRYQ
-182 AFAKNRNDVSQE
+182 AFVANRESISLE
-194 DLAGFVFDNVAGFAI
+194 DTAGFIFENVAGFAL
-209 STAREVLKQ
+209 STARELMNR
-218 PAPRLTLP
+218 PLPRLLLP
-226 DLLGWACDSLPVQ
+226 DLLAWACENLATE
-239 PCVVRC
+239 PCAVYR

-257 DGGSPC
+257 EGGVPC
-263 GSLTEAAEIFY
+263 ESLVAAADCY
-274 REKEGRR
+274 YGEKESRR
-281 SFADKKRKLES
+281 GFADKKRKLES
-292 SIRAL
+292 GIRAL
-297 LKKIGKKKQDTLE
+297 LKKLAKKKQDTLE
-310 RLAEAEKAEDH
+310 RLAEAEKAEQY
-321 RVKGELLTAN
+321 RVFGELLTAN
-331 LYRIEKGMKEAVLE
+331 LYRIEKGRKEVTLE
-345 NWYEEGCPAVKIAL
+345 NWYEEGCPTVKIPL

-381 AKEILTPILEKEL
+381 AKEVLTPILKQEL
-394 EEERYA
+394 AEEEYA
-400 ESVLSSVLLAES
+400 ESVLSAVLLSENAL
-412 ATDLKEIEAELIS
+412 DLKEIEAEMIG
-425 LGLIKAPKEKVG
+425 LGLLKAPKEKVG
-437 AKKKELVT
+437 AKKKELIT
-445 PYREFSYQGFTVL
+445 PYRTFLVDGFTVL

-471 NASPKD
+471 NSDSKD
-477 IWLHTQ
+477 VWLHTQ
-483 KYHSSHVLILTDGKA
+483 KYHSSHVLVVANGKKI
-498 VPDEV
+498 PDEV
-503 IKFAAEIC
+503 IKIASEIC

-556 NGHGANE
+556 NAHADKQIKE
-563 IRNGELNAV
+563 EK
-572 RS
+572 

>member
-1 MPLDA
+1 MPQDA

-11 LAQELDGALAHGKIN
+11 LAEELDGLLVHGKIN

-42 KGRVVKLFFST
+42 KGKVIKLFFST

-61 LTETEKEPLP
+61 VTETEKEPLP

-83 LLGGEILSVRQHEFE
+83 LLGAEILSVKQHGFE
-98 RILEIVVHCTGDF
+98 RILEITLHCTGDF

-127 NLTLCE
+127 NLTLTE

-143 STLDTLSGRPLFP
+143 SSLDTLNGRPLFP

-167 KASPYDALAVRERYT
+167 KAAPYDTAAVRERYV
-182 AFAKNRNDVSQE
+182 AFCANRESVSQE
-194 DLAGFVFDNVAGFAI
+194 DLAGFIFDNVSGFAL
-209 STAREVLKQ
+209 STARELLNR
-218 PAPRLTLP
+218 PMPRLMLP
-226 DLLGWACDSLPVQ
+226 DLLAWACDNLPVE
-239 PCVVRC
+239 PCIAQKN
-245 GGECVDFFAFPV
+245 GENVDFFAFPV
-257 DGGSPC
+257 EGGIPHSNLVSAMDGYY
-263 GSLTEAAEIFY
+263 AQ
-274 REKEGRR
+274 KEGKR
-281 SFADKKRKLES
+281 SFADKKRKLEGA
-292 SIRAL
+292 IRAL
-297 LKKIGKKKQDTLE
+297 LKKIAKKKQDTLE
-310 RLAEAEKAEDH
+310 RLAESEKAESH
-321 RVKGELLTAN
+321 RIKGELITAN
-331 LYRIEKGMKEAVLE
+331 LYRIEKGMKEVALE
-345 NWYEEGCPAVKIAL
+345 NWYEEDCPTVKITL

-367 NAQRY
+367 NAQKY

-381 AKEILTPILEKEL
+381 AKEILTPILAQEVA
-394 EEERYA
+394 EEQYA
-400 ESVLSSVLLAES
+400 ESVLSSVLLAENPV
-412 ATDLKEIEAELIS
+412 DLKEIESELIA
-425 LGLIKAPKEKVG
+425 LGLLKAPKEKVG
-437 AKKKELVT
+437 AKKKELIT
-445 PYREFSYQGFTVL
+445 PYREFFYEGFTIL

-471 NASPKD
+471 NADGKD

-483 KYHSSHVLILTDGKA
+483 KYHSSHVLILAGGKK
-498 VPDEV
+498 VPDGV
-503 IKFAAEIC
+503 IKFAAEVC

-556 NGHGANE
+556 CAHAE
-563 IRNGELNAV
+563 YLR
-572 RS
+572 

>member
-1 MPLDA
+1 MPQDA

-11 LAQELDGALAHGKIN
+11 LAEELNQQLAHGKIN

-42 KGRVVKLFFST
+42 KGRVVKLLFST

-61 LTETEKEPLP
+61 LTEQEKEPLP

-83 LLGGEILSVRQHEFE
+83 LLGGEILSVRQYGFE
-98 RILEIVVHCTGDF
+98 RILEITVHCTGDF

-120 EIMGKYS
+120 EVMGKYS
-127 NLTLCE
+127 NVTLTE
-133 NGVILGALKP
+133 NGTILGALKP
-143 STLDTLSGRPLFP
+143 SSLDTLNGRPLFA

-167 KASPYDALAVRERYT
+167 KASPYEGAAVRARYADFST
-182 AFAKNRNDVSQE
+182 NRESVSGE
-194 DLAGFVFDNVAGFAI
+194 ELAEFIFSNVSGFAM
-209 STAREVLKQ
+209 STARELLSR
-218 PAPRLTLP
+218 PLPRLLLP
-226 DLLGWACDSLPVQ
+226 DLLGWACDNLAVEPCIVQ
-239 PCVVRC
+239 KN
-245 GGECVDFFAFPV
+245 GEAVDFFAFPV
-257 DGGSPC
+257 EGGIPC
-263 GSLTEAAEIFY
+263 ASLMEAMERY
-274 REKEGRR
+274 YSQKEGKR
-281 SFADKKRKLES
+281 FFLDKKRRLES
-292 SIRAL
+292 AARGA
-297 LKKIGKKKQDTLE
+297 LKKIGKKKQDALE
-310 RLAEAEKAEDH
+310 RLAEAEKAESY
-321 RVKGELLTAN
+321 RIKGELITAN
-331 LYRIEKGMKEAVLE
+331 LYRLEKGMKEAVLE
-345 NWYEEGCPAVKIAL
+345 NWYEEGCPTVKIAL

-367 NAQRY
+367 NAQKY

-381 AKEILTPILEKEL
+381 AKEILTPILREE
-394 EEERYA
+394 EQEERYV
-400 ESVLSSVLLAES
+400 ESVLSALLLAED
-412 ATDLKEIEAELIS
+412 AVDLKEIEAELIA
-425 LGLIKAPKEKVG
+425 LGLLKAPKEKVG

-445 PYREFSYQGFTVL
+445 PYREFLFAGFTVL

-471 NASPKD
+471 NADGKD

-483 KYHSSHVLILTDGKA
+483 KYHSSHVLILAEGKR

-503 IKFAAEIC
+503 IKFAAEVC
-511 AYYSDGRA
+511 AYYSDGRD

-556 NGHGANE
+556 NAHAE
-563 IRNGELNAV
+563 ALQ
-572 RS
+572 

>member
-11 LAQELDGALAHGKIN
+11 LAVELDVALAHGKIN

-32 KDELTLFIYT
+32 KDELTLYIYT
-42 KGRVVKLFFST
+42 KGKVVKLLFST

-83 LLGGEILSVRQHEFE
+83 LLGGEILSVRQHGFE
-98 RILEIVVHCTGDF
+98 RILEITVHCTGDF
-111 SSCDRVLHA
+111 SSCDRVLFA

-143 STLDTLSGRPLFP
+143 SSLDTLNGRPLFP
-156 GAKFVYPHPQD
+156 GAKFVYPNPQD
-167 KASPYDALAVRERYT
+167 KALPYDTLSIRERYA
-182 AFAKNRNDVSQE
+182 AFAANRESVSDE
-194 DLAGFVFDNVAGFAI
+194 ERAEFVFSNVAGFALQ
-209 STAREVLKQ
+209 TARELFFQ
-218 PAPRLTLP
+218 PMPRLTFP
-226 DLLGWACDSLPVQ
+226 DQIAWACENMPVQ
-239 PCVVRC
+239 PCAVYKN
-245 GGECVDFFAFPV
+245 GECVDFFAFPV
-257 DGGSPC
+257 KDGKPFET
-263 GSLTEAAEIFY
+263 LIQAADTY
-274 REKEGRR
+274 YTEKENRR
-281 SFADKKRKLES
+281 FFADKKRKLES
-292 SIRAL
+292 AIRAL
-297 LKKIGKKKQDTLE
+297 IKKITKKKQDTLE
-310 RLAEAEKAEDH
+310 RLAEAEKAESY
-321 RVKGELLTAN
+321 RIKGELLTAN
-331 LYRIEKGMKEAVLE
+331 LYRVEKGAKEAVLE
-345 NWYEEGCPAVKIAL
+345 NWYEEGCPTVKIAL

-367 NAQRY
+367 NAQKY

-381 AKEILTPILEKEL
+381 AKEVLTPILAQEIA
-394 EEERYA
+394 EEEYA
-400 ESVLSSVLLAES
+400 ESVLSSVLLS
-412 ATDLKEIEAELIS
+412 SSSVDLKEIEAELIG
-425 LGLIKAPKEKVG
+425 LGLLKAPKEKVG
-437 AKKKELVT
+437 AKKKELIT
-445 PYREFSYQGFTVL
+445 PFREFSFGGFTVL

-483 KYHSSHVLILTDGKA
+483 KYHSSHVLIVTDGKT

-511 AYYSDGRA
+511 AYYSDGRD

-528 EKRFVKKPSKAK
+528 KRKFVKKPSKSK
-540 AGFVVY
+540 AGFVIY

-551 ALATP
+551 LLVTP
-556 NGHGANE
+556 KNH
-563 IRNGELNAV
+563 
-572 RS
+572 